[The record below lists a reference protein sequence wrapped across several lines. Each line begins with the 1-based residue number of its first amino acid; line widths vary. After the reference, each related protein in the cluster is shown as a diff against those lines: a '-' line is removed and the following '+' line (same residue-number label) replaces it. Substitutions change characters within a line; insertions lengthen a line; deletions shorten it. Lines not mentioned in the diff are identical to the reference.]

1 MIAPGLRV
9 GWLVAPICS
18 RKIIRRTAPNGIRYE
33 HIPAVAYAAVFR
45 NCTISVAYRTVTK
58 TTSRKR
64 DVIVRALN
72 EQLHDKISFQTLL
85 VVFTYGEN

>member
-9 GWLVAPICS
+9 GWLVAPQSVVERLSDARHQMELGMSIFLSGLCGS
-18 RKIIRRTAPNGIRYE
+18 
-33 HIPAVAYAAVFR
+33 FR

-72 EQLHDKISFQTLL
+72 EQLHDKISFQIRP
-85 VVFTYGEN
+85 VEYTYGEN